1 MMLARLRAMPLVP
14 MSRLLRHARAH
25 GYAVGYFESWNLESI
40 LAVKDAAEEADSPVI
55 LGFNGGFLEDSRR
68 QVGENLHHYGALGR
82 AIAAQARVPAA
93 LILNEAAQVPTLL
106 KALAAGFNA
115 LMHDHEKCA
124 PEESLA
130 INQYLARTAHAM
142 DAEVEAEFGE
152 LPAHDAGTGLERGG
166 RKTDPQAAAD
176 FVRATGVDALAV
188 AVGNVHMLE
197 GRQAGLDF
205 GLIRALRERVEVPLV
220 LHGGTGI
227 EPSALREAIRLG
239 IAKVNVGT
247 ALRRA
252 FLTAL
257 GAWFREHDAACAD
270 PNEATSTGGRD
281 NALLAARRAVAE
293 QVLAMMGGFGSAGM
307 GARLLKEEP

>member
-1 MMLARLRAMPLVP
+1 MPLVP
-14 MSRLLRHARAH
+14 MSRLLRHAGAH
-25 GYAVGYFESWNLESI
+25 HYAVGYFESWNLESI
-40 LAVKDAAEEADSPVI
+40 LAVKDAAEQADSPVI
-55 LGFNGGFLEDSRR
+55 LGFNGGFLEDPRR
-68 QVGENLHHYGALGR
+68 EIGENLYHYGALGR
-82 AIAAQARVPAA
+82 AIASQARVPAA
-93 LILNEAAQVPTLL
+93 LILNEAALVPTLV

-115 LMHDHEKCA
+115 VMHDHQMCS

-142 DAEVEAEFGE
+142 DAEVEAELGE
-152 LPAHDAGTGLERGG
+152 LPAHDPRTGSERGG
-166 RKTDPQAAAD
+166 RKTDPEAAAV

-205 GLIRALRERVEVPLV
+205 GLLKALRERVEVPLA

-252 FLTAL
+252 FLNAL
-257 GAWFREHDAACAD
+257 GLWFREHDPAGAD

-281 NALLAARRAVAE
+281 NALLAARRAVAA
-293 QVLAMMGGFGSAGM
+293 QVLAMMSTFGSAGM

>member
-1 MMLARLRAMPLVP
+1 
-14 MSRLLRHARAH
+14 MSRLLRHARAR

-40 LAVKDAAEEADSPVI
+40 LAVKDAAEQADSPVI
-55 LGFNGGFLEDSRR
+55 LGFNGGFLEDGRR
-68 QVGENLHHYGALGR
+68 AVAENLYHYGALGR

-115 LMHDHEKCA
+115 IMHDHQMCTA
-124 PEESLA
+124 EESLA

-142 DAEVEAEFGE
+142 EAEVEAELGE
-152 LPAHDAGTGLERGG
+152 LPAHDAESGADRGG
-166 RKTDPQAAAD
+166 SKTDPQAAAD

-197 GRQAGLDF
+197 GRKSGLDL
-205 GLIRALRERVEVPLV
+205 GLIQALRERVEVPLV

-227 EPSALREAIRLG
+227 EPEALREAIRLG

-252 FLTAL
+252 FLMAL
-257 GAWFREHDAACAD
+257 EAWFREHNAATAD
-270 PNEATSTGGRD
+270 PSESTSSGSRE
-281 NALLAARRAVAE
+281 NALLAGRRAVAAE
-293 QVLAMMGGFGSAGM
+293 VLGMMRLFGSAGM
-307 GARLLKEEP
+307 GARFLKEES

>member
-1 MMLARLRAMPLVP
+1 MPLVP

-25 GYAVGYFESWNLESI
+25 HYAVGYFESWNLESI
-40 LAVKDAAEEADSPVI
+40 LAVKDAAEQADAPVI
-55 LGFNGGFLEDSRR
+55 FGFNGGFLEDGRR
-68 QVGENLHHYGALGR
+68 AVAEDLSHYGALGR
-82 AIAAQARVPAA
+82 AVAARARVPAA
-93 LILNEAAQVPTLL
+93 LILNEAAQVPTLV

-115 LMHDHEKCA
+115 VMHDHGQCS
-124 PEESLA
+124 PEESLD

-142 DAEVEAEFGE
+142 DAEVEAELGE
-152 LPAHDAGTGLERGG
+152 LPAHDIKAGAERGG

-197 GRQAGLDF
+197 GRKAGLDL
-205 GLIRALRERVEVPLV
+205 GLIRALRERIEVPLV

-227 EPSALREAIRLG
+227 EPAALQEAIRLG

-257 GAWFREHDAACAD
+257 GRWYREHDEASAD

-293 QVLAMMGGFGSAGM
+293 QVLAMMGTFGCAGM
-307 GARLLKEEP
+307 GARLLREEP

>member
-1 MMLARLRAMPLVP
+1 MPLVP
-14 MSRLLRHARAH
+14 MSRLLRHAQAH
-25 GYAVGYFESWNLESI
+25 RYAVGYCESWNLESI
-40 LAVKDAAEEADSPVI
+40 LAVKDAAEQADAPVI
-55 LGFNGGFLEDSRR
+55 LGFNGGFLEDGRR
-68 QVGENLHHYGALGR
+68 AVAENLHHYGALGR
-82 AIAAQARVPAA
+82 AVAARARVPAA
-93 LILNEAAQVPTLL
+93 LILNEAAQVPTLV
-106 KALAAGFNA
+106 KALAAGFNVI
-115 LMHDHEKCA
+115 MHDHQRCS

-142 DAEVEAEFGE
+142 EAEVEAELGE
-152 LPAHDAGTGLERGG
+152 LPAHDARTGGERGG
-166 RKTDPQAAAD
+166 RRTDPEAAAG

-197 GRQAGLDF
+197 GRKAGLDF
-205 GLIRALRERVEVPLV
+205 GLIQALRERVQVPLV

-227 EPSALREAIRLG
+227 ETSALREAIRLG

-252 FLTAL
+252 FLQAL
-257 GAWFREHDAACAD
+257 AGWFRQHDASSAD
-270 PNEATSTGGRD
+270 PNEATSTGAPD

-293 QVLAMMGGFGSAGM
+293 QVLAMMDCFGCAGM